1 MGTLKYT
8 RAYTKG
14 TIGLMQI
21 AVVHS
26 WSTTT
31 LTFPISLKELNCLE
45 VLVERTNANFLHPSW
60 WLASPSEPKL
70 SEL

>member
-26 WSTTT
+26 RSTTT
-31 LTFPISLKELNCLE
+31 LTFPIKELNCLE

-60 WLASPSEPKL
+60 WLASPSEPRL